1 MSIRL
6 LTFDLDNTLW
16 YVDPVIIRAEQASY
30 DWLVQQCPAIASLY
44 NSPDSIREYRN
55 QIAACYPEL
64 SFRVSKLREETLRLV
79 LMQAGVE
86 HERAAQ
92 LAQQA
97 FAVFYNERN
106 NIVLSD
112 GAVEALSELQQH
124 YQLMAI
130 TNGNASLQRAGVA
143 QFFSQHFSAE
153 VFGQPKPLPGM
164 FNAAMEIAQVSPQQ
178 AIHIGD
184 HPQDD
189 IKAAASL
196 GMKTIWMN
204 YRQQPWPLTD
214 IKPDAVITDLFQ
226 LVTAVSALK

>member
-16 YVDPVIIRAEQASY
+16 YVDPIIIRAEQASY

-44 NSPDSIREYRN
+44 TPTSIREYRN
-55 QIAACYPEL
+55 QIAECYPDL
-64 SFRVSKLREETLRLV
+64 SFRISKLREETLRRV
-79 LMQAGVE
+79 IMQAGVA

-97 FAVFYNERN
+97 FQVFYNERN

-112 GAVEALSELQQH
+112 GAIEALTELQTH

-130 TNGNASLQRAGVA
+130 TNGNASLQRAGVD

-153 VFGQPKPLPGM
+153 VFGEPKPLPGM
-164 FNAAMEIAQVSPQQ
+164 FKAAMDIAQVSPQQ
-178 AIHIGD
+178 AVHIGD
-184 HPQDD
+184 HPNDD

-214 IKPDAVITDLFQ
+214 VQPDAVITDLFQ
-226 LVTAVSALK
+226 LANAVRSLS